1 MKNNY
6 FQKKLRD
13 SFFKI
18 DYFYSKERSEKPL
31 NPKHS
36 LFLILPPKKANPFFS
51 NFLILL
57 RLVQEEFYPS
67 HLLRI
72 QLFGIR

>member
-36 LFLILPPKKANPFFS
+36 LFLILPPKKANPKFS
-51 NFLILL
+51 HFLTLLTKNFSPFSVNGSVKILNIL
-57 RLVQEEFYPS
+57 K
-67 HLLRI
+67 
-72 QLFGIR
+72 